1 MATIETVKEAL
12 AKARTEISDFLD
24 NEGEAIDADTHDEL
38 AEIEDVITDFL
49 GDETEEESPE

>member
-1 MATIETVKEAL
+1 MATIESVKEKL
-12 AKARTEISDFLD
+12 AQARAEVADFLD
-24 NEGEAIDADTHDEL
+24 SEGDAIDADTHDEL